1 MFPGFHRNLAHSE
14 ARGFSFAPQPFQQFA
29 ANRQAAKNDC
39 PVAAPRRRGT
49 YNGVKLEDAVMAI
62 IETDV
67 ESDVGSQDLDGGLE
81 DSALED
87 CRFDTLALHAGAY
100 PDPTTGAILTPIYQT
115 TTFRQAAVGQ
125 DKGYTYSRSANPT
138 VSALERRLAALEGA
152 EFCTCYGTGLA
163 ATTALCLALLA
174 SGDRVV
180 CSQAVYG
187 GTVRLF
193 REVLAKF
200 GVTAEFVDTSEE
212 EAFVN
217 ALSKPTRFCF
227 IETPANP
234 TLRVTDLRLA
244 ALLTHEAKS
253 LLVIDNTLLTPA
265 LQRPFE
271 FGADIVLHS
280 TTKFIEG
287 HNATVGG
294 ALVTRDPELHDKL
307 AFARNA
313 IGAIQSPF
321 PAWLTLQGVKTLPLR
336 MSRHSENALQIAR
349 FLMAHERVTKVIY
362 PGLESFPQFELVQRQ
377 QKSGGA
383 LIAFEVEGGVEAG
396 IRLMNSVRLCAL
408 AENLGAAE
416 TIITHPA
423 SMTHA
428 DVPRAQREAAGI
440 TDGLVRLSVGLE
452 SSLDLIGDL
461 AQALKC

>member
-1 MFPGFHRNLAHSE
+1 MATTEEEITRTSDEESIEPCLTAPPQPDCPSGDPGFGLL
-14 ARGFSFAPQPFQQFA
+14 
-29 ANRQAAKNDC
+29 
-39 PVAAPRRRGT
+39 PR
-49 YNGVKLEDAVMAI
+49 YE
-62 IETDV
+62 
-67 ESDVGSQDLDGGLE
+67 
-81 DSALED
+81 
-87 CRFDTLALHAGAY
+87 FDTLALHAGTY
-100 PDPTTGAILTPIYQT
+100 PDPTTGAMLTPIYQT
-115 TTFRQAAVGQ
+115 TTYRQEAVGR
-125 DKGYTYSRSANPT
+125 DKGFTYSRSGNPT

-152 EFCTCYGTGLA
+152 EFCTCYATGLA
-163 ATTALCLALLA
+163 ATTALCLALLR

-193 REVLAKF
+193 REVLARF
-200 GVTAEFVDTSEE
+200 GVEAEFVDTASEL
-212 EAFVN
+212 
-217 ALSKPTRFCF
+217 ALADSLAKPTRFVF

-234 TLRVTDLRLA
+234 TLKLTDIYLAARLA
-244 ALLTHEAKS
+244 HRAEALL
-253 LLVIDNTLLTPA
+253 VVDNTLLTPA

-271 FGADIVLHS
+271 LGADIVLHS

-294 ALVTRDPELHDKL
+294 ALITRDAELQEQL

-336 MSRHSENALQIAR
+336 MARHSENALHLAR
-349 FLMAHERVTKVIY
+349 FLMAHERVTKVVY
-362 PGLESFPQFELVQRQ
+362 PGLESFPQFELMQRQ
-377 QKSGGA
+377 QSTGGA
-383 LIAFEVEGGVEAG
+383 LIAFEVKGGVEAG

-408 AENLGAAE
+408 AENLGASE

-428 DVPRAQREAAGI
+428 DVPRSQREAAGI

-452 SSLDLIGDL
+452 NPSDLIGDL
-461 AQALKC
+461 VQALRS

>member
-1 MFPGFHRNLAHSE
+1 
-14 ARGFSFAPQPFQQFA
+14 
-29 ANRQAAKNDC
+29 
-39 PVAAPRRRGT
+39 
-49 YNGVKLEDAVMAI
+49 MAI
-62 IETDV
+62 TEEIPLTDKKDYSSCQNSY
-67 ESDVGSQDLDGGLE
+67 E
-81 DSALED
+81 
-87 CRFDTLALHAGAY
+87 FDTLALHAGAY
-100 PDPTTGAILTPIYQT
+100 PDPSTGAMLTPIYQT
-115 TTFRQAAVGQ
+115 TTYQQEAVGR
-125 DKGYTYSRSANPT
+125 DKGFTYSRSGNPT

-152 EFCTCYGTGLA
+152 EFCTCYATGLA
-163 ATTALCLALLA
+163 ATTALCLALLR
-174 SGDRVV
+174 SDDRVV

-193 REVLAKF
+193 RQVLAPF
-200 GVTAEFVDTSEE
+200 GVTAEFVDTSDE
-212 EAFVN
+212 EAFAN
-217 ALSKPTRFCF
+217 ALRKPTRFVF

-234 TLRVTDLRLA
+234 TLRLTDIRLA
-244 ALLTHEAKS
+244 ARLSKEAEA
-253 LLVIDNTLLTPA
+253 LLVVDNTLLTPA
-265 LQRPFE
+265 LQRPLDL
-271 FGADIVLHS
+271 GADIVLHS

-294 ALVTRDPELHDKL
+294 ALITRDADLQERL

-336 MSRHSENALQIAR
+336 MARHSENALRIAR
-349 FLMAHERVTKVIY
+349 FLVAHDGVAKVSY
-362 PGLESFPQFELVQRQ
+362 PGLESFPQFELVRRQ
-377 QKSGGA
+377 QTAGGA

-428 DVPRAQREAAGI
+428 DVPRSQREAAGI

-452 SSLDLIGDL
+452 NPVDLIGDL
-461 AQALKC
+461 VQALKQ

>member
-1 MFPGFHRNLAHSE
+1 
-14 ARGFSFAPQPFQQFA
+14 
-29 ANRQAAKNDC
+29 
-39 PVAAPRRRGT
+39 
-49 YNGVKLEDAVMAI
+49 MAI
-62 IETDV
+62 TEEIPLTDKKDYSSCQNSY
-67 ESDVGSQDLDGGLE
+67 E
-81 DSALED
+81 
-87 CRFDTLALHAGAY
+87 FDTLALHAGAY
-100 PDPTTGAILTPIYQT
+100 PDPSTGAMLTPIYQT
-115 TTFRQAAVGQ
+115 TTYQQEAVGR
-125 DKGYTYSRSANPT
+125 DKGFTYSRSGNPT

-152 EFCTCYGTGLA
+152 EFCTCYATGLA
-163 ATTALCLALLA
+163 ATTALCLALLR
-174 SGDRVV
+174 SEDRVV

-193 REVLAKF
+193 RQVLAPF
-200 GVTAEFVDTSEE
+200 GVTAEFVDTSDE
-212 EAFVN
+212 EAFAN
-217 ALSKPTRFCF
+217 ALRKPTRFVF

-234 TLRVTDLRLA
+234 TLRLTDIRLA
-244 ALLTHEAKS
+244 ARLSKEAEA
-253 LLVIDNTLLTPA
+253 LLVVDNTLLTPA
-265 LQRPFE
+265 LQRPFDL
-271 FGADIVLHS
+271 GADIVLHS

-294 ALVTRDPELHDKL
+294 ALITRDADLQERL

-336 MSRHSENALQIAR
+336 MARHSENALRIAR
-349 FLMAHERVTKVIY
+349 FLVAHDGIAKVSY
-362 PGLESFPQFELVQRQ
+362 PGLESFPQFELVRRQ
-377 QKSGGA
+377 QTAGGA

-428 DVPRAQREAAGI
+428 DVPRSQREAAGI

-452 SSLDLIGDL
+452 NPVDLIGDL
-461 AQALKC
+461 VQALKQ